1 VVIGLGIDIVD
12 ISRINTLLKKYGQR
26 FLERVFS
33 LDEIAYCMNR
43 HDSATCLA
51 GRFAVKEA
59 AFKALSAG
67 RSSGIPFKDIAVD
80 MRDGAP
86 QLILTGKAYELSQ
99 SLGVVKHHVSISHD
113 KGCAVAVVILEGI

>member
-1 VVIGLGIDIVD
+1 MVIGIGIDIVD
-12 ISRINTLLKKYGQR
+12 ITRINSLLQKYGRR

-33 LDEIAYCMNR
+33 LDEIIYCMKR
-43 HDSATCLA
+43 YDSATCLA

-67 RSSGIPFKDIAVD
+67 RASGVPFKDITIN
-80 MRDGAP
+80 MRDGIP
-86 QLILTGKAYELSQ
+86 QLTLTGMAHELSQ

>member
-1 VVIGLGIDIVD
+1 MVIGLGIDIVD
-12 ISRINTLLKKYGQR
+12 ITRINTLLQKYGRR
-26 FLERVFS
+26 FLERIFS
-33 LDEIAYCMNR
+33 LDEITYCMKR
-43 HDSATCLA
+43 YDSATCLA

-67 RSSGIPFKDIAVD
+67 RSSGVPFKDITVD
-80 MRDGAP
+80 MHDGAP
-86 QLILTGKAYELSQ
+86 QLTLTGKAHELSQ

>member
-1 VVIGLGIDIVD
+1 VVIGIGIDIVD
-12 ISRINTLLKKYGQR
+12 ISRINSLAQKYGRR

-33 LDEIAYCMNR
+33 LDEITYCMKR
-43 HDSATCLA
+43 YDSATCLS

-67 RSSGIPFKDIAVD
+67 RASGIPFKDITIN
-80 MRDGAP
+80 MRDGTP
-86 QLILTGKAYELSQ
+86 QLTLTGKAHELSHR
-99 SLGVVKHHVSISHD
+99 LGVVKHHVSISHD

>member
-12 ISRINTLLKKYGQR
+12 ITRINTLLQKYGRR
-26 FLERVFS
+26 FLDKIFS
-33 LDEIAYCMNR
+33 FDEIAYCMKR
-43 HDSATCLA
+43 YDSATCLA

-67 RSSGIPFKDIAVD
+67 RSSGVPFKDITVD
-80 MRDGAP
+80 MHDGMP
-86 QLILTGKAYELSQ
+86 QLTLAGKANELSQ

>member
-1 VVIGLGIDIVD
+1 MVIGIGIDIVD
-12 ISRINTLLKKYGQR
+12 ISRINSLAQKYGRR

-33 LDEIAYCMNR
+33 LDEITYCMKR
-43 HDSATCLA
+43 YDSATCLA

-67 RSSGIPFKDIAVD
+67 RASGVPFKDITIN
-80 MRDGAP
+80 MRDGTP
-86 QLILTGKAYELSQ
+86 QLTLTGKAHELSHR
-99 SLGVVKHHVSISHD
+99 LGVVKHHVSISHD

>member
-12 ISRINTLLKKYGQR
+12 ITRINTLLQKYGRR
-26 FLERVFS
+26 FLDRIFS
-33 LDEIAYCMNR
+33 FDEIAYCMKR
-43 HDSATCLA
+43 YDSATCLA

-67 RSSGIPFKDIAVD
+67 RSSGVPFKDITVD
-80 MRDGAP
+80 MRDGVP
-86 QLILTGKAYELSQ
+86 QLTLAGKANELSQ

-113 KGCAVAVVILEGI
+113 MGCAVAVVILEGI

>member
-1 VVIGLGIDIVD
+1 VIIGIGIDIVD
-12 ISRINTLLKKYGQR
+12 ISRINNLMQKYGKR

-33 LDEIAYCMNR
+33 LDETSYCMKR
-43 HDSATCLA
+43 YDFDACLA

-67 RSSGIPFKDIAVD
+67 RSSGVSFKDITID
-80 MRDGAP
+80 MIDGAP
-86 QLILTGKAYELSQ
+86 QLTLSGKAHELSQ

>member
-1 VVIGLGIDIVD
+1 VVIGIGIDIVD
-12 ISRINTLLKKYGQR
+12 ITRINNLLQKYGRR

-33 LDEIAYCMNR
+33 LEEITYCMKR
-43 HDSATCLA
+43 SDSATCLA

-67 RSSGIPFKDIAVD
+67 RSSGVPFKDITIN

-86 QLILTGKAYELSQ
+86 QLTLTGKAHELSQ
-99 SLGVVKHHVSISHD
+99 NLGVVKHHVSISHD

>member
-1 VVIGLGIDIVD
+1 VVIGIGIDIVD
-12 ISRINTLLKKYGQR
+12 ITRINNLLQKYGRR

-33 LDEIAYCMNR
+33 LEEITYCMKR
-43 HDSATCLA
+43 YDSATCLA

-59 AFKALSAG
+59 AFKALSAK
-67 RSSGIPFKDIAVD
+67 RSISIPFKDITVD

-86 QLILTGKAYELSQ
+86 HLTLTGKAHELSQ
-99 SLGVVKHHVSISHD
+99 GLGVVNKHVSISHD

>member
-1 VVIGLGIDIVD
+1 VVIGIGIDIVD
-12 ISRINTLLKKYGQR
+12 ISRINTLAQKYGKR

-33 LDEIAYCMNR
+33 LDEITYCMTR
-43 HDSATCLA
+43 YDSATCLA

-67 RSSGIPFKDIAVD
+67 KSSGIPFKDITFN
-80 MRDGAP
+80 MRDGVP
-86 QLILTGKAYELSQ
+86 QLTLTGKAHELSQ

>member
-1 VVIGLGIDIVD
+1 MIIGIGIDIVD
-12 ISRINTLLKKYGQR
+12 ITRINTLVQKYDRR

-33 LDEIAYCMNR
+33 LDEITYCMKR
-43 HDSATCLA
+43 YDSATCLA

-67 RSSGIPFKDIAVD
+67 RSSGVPFKDITVD

-86 QLILTGKAYELSQ
+86 QLTLIGKAHELSHR
-99 SLGVVKHHVSISHD
+99 LGVVKHHVSISHD

>member
-12 ISRINTLLKKYGQR
+12 ITRINTLLQKYGRR
-26 FLERVFS
+26 FLERIFS
-33 LDEIAYCMNR
+33 LDEITYCMKR
-43 HDSATCLA
+43 YDSATCLA

-67 RSSGIPFKDIAVD
+67 RSSGVPFKDITVD

-86 QLILTGKAYELSQ
+86 HLTLTGKAHELSQ
-99 SLGVVKHHVSISHD
+99 SLGVMKNHVSISHD

>member
-1 VVIGLGIDIVD
+1 MVIGIGIDIVD
-12 ISRINTLLKKYGQR
+12 ISRIKTLLQKYGRR
-26 FLERVFS
+26 FLGRVFS
-33 LDEIAYCMNR
+33 LDEITYCMKR
-43 HDSATCLA
+43 YDSATCLA

-67 RSSGIPFKDIAVD
+67 RSSGIPFKDITID
-80 MRDGAP
+80 MMDGAP
-86 QLILTGKAYELSQ
+86 QLTLSGKAHELSK

>member
-1 VVIGLGIDIVD
+1 VIIGIGIDIVD
-12 ISRINTLLKKYGQR
+12 ISRINTLAQKYGRR

-33 LDEIAYCMNR
+33 LDEITYSMKR
-43 HDSATCLA
+43 YDSATCLA
-51 GRFAVKEA
+51 GRFAVKEV

-67 RSSGIPFKDIAVD
+67 RSSGIPFKDITIN

-86 QLILTGKAYELSQ
+86 QLTLTGKAHERSQ
-99 SLGVVKHHVSISHD
+99 SLGVVEHHVSISHD

>member
-1 VVIGLGIDIVD
+1 MVIGIGIDIVD
-12 ISRINTLLKKYGQR
+12 ITRINSLLQKYGRR

-33 LDEIAYCMNR
+33 LDEIIYCMKR
-43 HDSATCLA
+43 YDSATCLA

-67 RSSGIPFKDIAVD
+67 RSSGVPFKDITIN

-86 QLILTGKAYELSQ
+86 QLTLTGKVHELSQ

>member
-1 VVIGLGIDIVD
+1 MVIGIGIDIVD
-12 ISRINTLLKKYGQR
+12 ITRIDTLVQKYGRR

-33 LDEIAYCMNR
+33 LNEITYCMKR
-43 HDSATCLA
+43 YDSATCIA

-67 RSSGIPFKDIAVD
+67 RSSGVPFKDITVD
-80 MRDGAP
+80 MIDGAP
-86 QLILTGKAYELSQ
+86 QLTLAGKANELSRR
-99 SLGVVKHHVSISHD
+99 LGVVKHHVSISHD